1 MEHTP
6 SQKVEWSP
14 QPEEHFTGK
23 AWMGVLSRAD
33 DRVLNAI
40 TVVFEPGA
48 RTHWHSHPEGQV
60 LYVTS
65 GTGRA
70 GTEGRSIVELSPGDV
85 VYANPGELH
94 WHGAG
99 PDSPMSHLSLTTGG
113 ATVWEPRAVTDEEY
127 SADKSSIPRAG
138 D

>member
-6 SQKVEWSP
+6 SQSIKWNR

-23 AWMGVLSRAD
+23 AWMSVLSRAD
-33 DRVLNAI
+33 DRTLNAI
-40 TVVFEPGA
+40 SVLFEPGA

-70 GTEGRSIVELSPGDV
+70 GTEVGGIITITAGDV
-85 VYANPGELH
+85 VYAHPGELH
-94 WHGAG
+94 WHGAA

-113 ATVWEPRAVTDEEY
+113 ATVWDPRAVTPEEY
-127 SADKSSIPRAG
+127 G
-138 D
+138 G

>member
-1 MEHTP
+1 MEHTTAE
-6 SQKVEWSP
+6 KMRWVR

-40 TVVFEPGA
+40 SVLFEPGA

-60 LYVTS
+60 LYVVS
-65 GTGRA
+65 GTGWV
-70 GTEGRSIVELSPGDV
+70 GTEAGEIAHISPGDV
-85 VYANPGELH
+85 VYASPGELH
-94 WHGAG
+94 WHGAT

-113 ATVWEPRAVTDEEY
+113 ATVWEPRPVTDEEY
-127 SADKSSIPRAG
+127 SAADSHG

>member
-6 SQKVEWSP
+6 ARQTEWKP
-14 QPEEHFTGK
+14 QPEEHFTGR
-23 AWMGVLSRAD
+23 AWMGVLSQGE
-33 DRVLNAI
+33 DRILNAI
-40 TVVFEPGA
+40 TVMFEPAA

-60 LYVTS
+60 LYVMS

-70 GTEGRSIVELSPGDV
+70 GTEHGEIVQISPGDV
-85 VYANPGELH
+85 VFANPGELH
-94 WHGAG
+94 WHGAT

-127 SADKSSIPRAG
+127 DG
-138 D
+138 

>member
-6 SQKVEWSP
+6 ARNIKWSR
-14 QPEEHFTGK
+14 QPENNFTGK

-33 DRVLNAI
+33 DRALNAI
-40 TVVFEPGA
+40 TVQFEPGA

-70 GTEGRSIVELSPGDV
+70 GTEDGAIITITAGDV
-85 VYANPGELH
+85 VYASPGELH
-94 WHGAG
+94 WHGAA
-99 PDSPMSHLSLTTGG
+99 PDSPMGHLSLTTGG
-113 ATVWEPRAVTDEEY
+113 ATVWEPRAVTPEEY
-127 SADKSSIPRAG
+127 G

>member
-6 SQKVEWSP
+6 VSALQRTR

-23 AWMGVLSRAD
+23 AWMETLSQGD

-40 TVVFEPGA
+40 SVTFEAGA

-60 LYVTS
+60 LYVVS
-65 GTGRA
+65 GNGRG
-70 GTEGRSIVELSPGDV
+70 GTEAGEFFEFATGDV
-85 VYANPGELH
+85 LYSKPDELH
-94 WHGAG
+94 WHGAS

-113 ATVWEPRAVTDEEY
+113 ATQWKPRPVSDEEY
-127 SADKSSIPRAG
+127 ENSPPG
-138 D
+138 G

>member
-6 SQKVEWSP
+6 SRNIKWSR
-14 QPEEHFTGK
+14 QPEVNFNGK
-23 AWMGVLSRAD
+23 AWMAVLSRAD

-40 TVVFEPGA
+40 TVLFEPGA

-70 GTEGRSIVELSPGDV
+70 GTQGGAIVTISPGDV
-85 VYANPGELH
+85 VYASPGELH
-94 WHGAG
+94 WHGAA

-113 ATVWEPRAVTDEEY
+113 ATVWEPRPVTDEEY
-127 SADKSSIPRAG
+127 GPGAG
-138 D
+138 GED

>member
-1 MEHTP
+1 MEHTT
-6 SQKVEWSP
+6 SSNITWNR

-23 AWMGVLSRAD
+23 ATMGVLSRAD

-40 TVVFEPGA
+40 AVLFEPGA

-70 GTEGRSIVELSPGDV
+70 GTEGGLVVTISPGDV
-85 VYANPGELH
+85 VYASPGERH
-94 WHGAG
+94 WHGAA
-99 PDSPMSHLSLTTGG
+99 PDSPMGHLSLTTGG
-113 ATVWEPRAVTDEEY
+113 ATVWEPRAVTPEEY
-127 SADKSSIPRAG
+127 G
-138 D
+138 G